1 MKLKIPV
8 PGSILYTILC
18 LVFFDFSAEILN
30 QTFPILAPTIHDM
43 SNHTLWFHYGITP
56 TVTSISFL
64 NSMITSAETVGSL
77 VSLIFVFPFAE
88 TKGRKWVI
96 IYLGALLTVVSAICQ
111 LSSAYFQAS
120 ELFILS
126 QFFAGVHHPL
136 RTFLTFI
143 FITEC
148 APDKN
153 RGFACTALIIFVGLV
168 KMIMIPVASPS
179 VFGNTDSWFVFP
191 LTALISCLVMLIVTA
206 RFPESPKWL
215 VCQNRIEEAADSIEY
230 YHGDD
235 CNTKQV
241 LVSFEK
247 EKNLTTESHITLRQ
261 VWEDDTLRQGL
272 KVVLAYLFVVNL
284 STSNIRVTYY
294 VTLHESVGFTV
305 QEALNI
311 NLILSILFFPT
322 QFASTIMIDSLGRRP
337 VMLIANVLLFTM
349 SCLMLATQFLAYFFG
364 SSLLTKAVLFIGMTI
379 NSLLMATF
387 PIVYS
392 IFPPGFF
399 APFVV
404 TKLVFGWYLYRHMPE
419 TKGRAV
425 CDIIE
430 DMDEDVMS
438 RVTASIFE
446 EYTPLIKSRTATMIS
461 KRNSMLITTSRS
473 RVSTGAAEDCQ

>member
-1 MKLKIPV
+1 
-8 PGSILYTILC
+8 
-18 LVFFDFSAEILN
+18 
-30 QTFPILAPTIHDM
+30 
-43 SNHTLWFHYGITP
+43 
-56 TVTSISFL
+56 
-64 NSMITSAETVGSL
+64 
-77 VSLIFVFPFAE
+77 
-88 TKGRKWVI
+88 
-96 IYLGALLTVVSAICQ
+96 
-111 LSSAYFQAS
+111 
-120 ELFILS
+120 
-126 QFFAGVHHPL
+126 
-136 RTFLTFI
+136 
-143 FITEC
+143 
-148 APDKN
+148 
-153 RGFACTALIIFVGLV
+153 
-168 KMIMIPVASPS
+168 
-179 VFGNTDSWFVFP
+179 
-191 LTALISCLVMLIVTA
+191 MLIVTA
-206 RFPESPKWL
+206 RLPESPKWL
-215 VCQNRIEEAADSIEY
+215 VCQNRMEEAADSIEY
-230 YHGDD
+230 YHGED
-235 CNTKQV
+235 CCIKQI
-241 LVSFEK
+241 LILFEK

-261 VWEDDTLRQGL
+261 VWENDTLRQGL

-284 STSNIRVTYY
+284 STTNIRATYY

-364 SSLLTKAVLFIGMTI
+364 PSLLTKVLYVILDCIGESTTATGIMSLRILFITELFPPSARTAVSQAVLFIGMAI

-404 TKLVFGWYLYRHMPE
+404 TKLVFGFYLYRHMPE

-438 RVTASIFE
+438 RTASIFE
-446 EYTPLIKSRTATMIS
+446 EYTPLIKSRVNPIFS
-461 KRNSMLITTSRS
+461 H
-473 RVSTGAAEDCQ
+473 